1 MIGLSQFNFIP
12 QNFGLRRNYLY
23 ETITTTYSIDDK
35 LGSIFPNASCMGI
48 RLEESNKII
57 INPYPSTT
65 TYKNL
70 SENNFIAINFVN
82 DVYLYA
88 LAALKDPDSLIGLT
102 EFPSKYY
109 GFQHLESFAMDIPY
123 IQKAWCILIGKVSK
137 ELQKTKQDRFGEFMI
152 PVFLLDVV
160 FAKKSSNS
168 FKFINRAENLAIES
182 IILAT
187 RLKLSKNLN
196 NEELFCQIHEQ
207 IISHIENIERFGRNK
222 RALKA
227 IEIVKKYVKKLLD

>member
-1 MIGLSQFNFIP
+1 MIDLVQIDFVP
-12 QNFGLRRNYLY
+12 QNFGLKRNYLY

-48 RLEESNKII
+48 RLEENNKII

-70 SENNFIAINFVN
+70 RENNFIAINFVN

-109 GFQHLESFAMDIPY
+109 GFQYIESIAMDVPY
-123 IQKAWCILIGKVSK
+123 IQKAWSILIGKVSK
-137 ELQKTKQDRFGEFMI
+137 ELQKTQQDSFGEVMI
-152 PVFLLDVV
+152 PLFVLDVI
-160 FAKKSSNS
+160 FAKKISNS
-168 FKFINRAENLAIES
+168 FKYINRAENLAIES

-187 RLKLSKNLN
+187 RLKLAKNLN
-196 NEELFCQIHEQ
+196 NDTLFCQIHEQ

-227 IEIVKKYVKKLLD
+227 IELVGKYVKKLLD

>member
-1 MIGLSQFNFIP
+1 MIDLVQIDFIP

-35 LGSIFPNASCMGI
+35 LGTIFPNASCMGI
-48 RLEESNKII
+48 RLEENNKII

-82 DVYLYA
+82 DVYLFA

-109 GFQHLESFAMDIPY
+109 EFQYLEPLEMDVPY
-123 IQKAWCILIGKVSK
+123 IQKAWCILIGKVSE
-137 ELQKTKQDRFGEFMI
+137 ELQKTKQDSFGEVMI
-152 PVFLLDVV
+152 PVFVLDVI
-160 FAKKSSNS
+160 FAKKISNS
-168 FKFINRAENLAIES
+168 FNYINRAENLAIES

-187 RLKLSKNLN
+187 RLKLAKNLN
-196 NEELFCQIHEQ
+196 NKVLFCQIHEQ

-227 IEIVKKYVKKLLD
+227 IEIVGKYVKKLLD